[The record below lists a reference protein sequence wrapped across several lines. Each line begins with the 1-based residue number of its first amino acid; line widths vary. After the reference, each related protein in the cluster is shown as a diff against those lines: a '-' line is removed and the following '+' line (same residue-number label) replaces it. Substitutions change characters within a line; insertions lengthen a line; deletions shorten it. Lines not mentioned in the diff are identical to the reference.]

1 MKCKYKFKT
10 KPYKHQQTAL
20 DLAGQRQSFGFFM
33 EMGTGKSKVLIDNM
47 GMLYKTRQINFA
59 LVIAPKGVYRN
70 WVTKEIPEHMSDDV
84 PHRVIRWVSGANK
97 KQKEEMRSVK
107 DKFDGLTIFVINV
120 EAFSTLKG
128 KQAGE
133 WMRLKFGASGLIALD
148 EATTIK
154 NHAAKRTKNLCKI
167 AQGFKFKRS
176 LTGSPITKSPL
187 DIYAQADFLQNGI
200 LGYDSYYAFQ
210 NRYAVI
216 VKQSMGAKSFNQ
228 VIGYRNINELTQ
240 KIDDFSYRVLKKDCL
255 DLPEKLYTV
264 RYVDMTNEQKEMYE
278 SIRKYALVM
287 LDDGEMTTAPAV
299 ITQLL
304 RLQQIL
310 SGHLKTDEGEMVT
323 FPSKRLDTLR
333 ECLQEHDGKAI
344 IWSRFRHDIQTIT
357 SMLNKEFG
365 NDSAAAYFGD
375 TSDNQRNNIIKEFQ
389 KGSKLRFFVG
399 NPATAGYG
407 LTLTEANLVVYY
419 ANDFNLETRIQSE
432 DRAHRIG
439 QKNNVTYIDLIT
451 ESTIDEKIVRSL
463 QSKIELGARVLGEE
477 VRQWLTMTPK

>member
-1 MKCKYKFKT
+1 
-10 KPYKHQQTAL
+10 
-20 DLAGQRQSFGFFM
+20 
-33 EMGTGKSKVLIDNM
+33 
-47 GMLYKTRQINFA
+47 
-59 LVIAPKGVYRN
+59 
-70 WVTKEIPEHMSDDV
+70 
-84 PHRVIRWVSGANK
+84 
-97 KQKEEMRSVK
+97 
-107 DKFDGLTIFVINV
+107 
-120 EAFSTLKG
+120 
-128 KQAGE
+128 
-133 WMRLKFGASGLIALD
+133 MRLKFGASGLIALD

-216 VKQSMGAKSFNQ
+216 VKQSMGAKTFNQ
-228 VIGYRNINELTQ
+228 VIGYRNIDELTQ

-333 ECLQEHDGKAI
+333 ECLQEHDGRQL
-344 IWSRFRHDIQTIT
+344 SGHVSVMT
-357 SMLNKEFG
+357 STPL
-365 NDSAAAYFGD
+365 
-375 TSDNQRNNIIKEFQ
+375 
-389 KGSKLRFFVG
+389 
-399 NPATAGYG
+399 PAC
-407 LTLTEANLVVYY
+407 
-419 ANDFNLETRIQSE
+419 
-432 DRAHRIG
+432 
-439 QKNNVTYIDLIT
+439 
-451 ESTIDEKIVRSL
+451 
-463 QSKIELGARVLGEE
+463 
-477 VRQWLTMTPK
+477 